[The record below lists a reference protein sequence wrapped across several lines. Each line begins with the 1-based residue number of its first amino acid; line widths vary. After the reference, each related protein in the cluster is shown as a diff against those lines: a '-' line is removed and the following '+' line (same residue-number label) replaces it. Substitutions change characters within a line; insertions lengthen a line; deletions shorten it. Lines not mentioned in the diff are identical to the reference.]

1 MAVKYLNSLGISVV
15 LAGCAAAPEGSS
27 QDNVTDFIV
36 AAATIGCELKHDSD
50 YAPVEFQ
57 AGLTRDQ
64 ALDISGFLLARGD
77 AEALPEGGVRVTAG
91 ACAPTGA

>member
-1 MAVKYLNSLGISVV
+1 MIGKYLMPLGILAIV
-15 LAGCAAAPEGSS
+15 AGCSAAPEGTS
-27 QDNVTDFIV
+27 QDNVADFIA

-57 AGLTRDQ
+57 AGLTREQ

-77 AEALPEGGVRVTAG
+77 AQGLPEGGVRVTAG
-91 ACAPTGA
+91 ACATAGA